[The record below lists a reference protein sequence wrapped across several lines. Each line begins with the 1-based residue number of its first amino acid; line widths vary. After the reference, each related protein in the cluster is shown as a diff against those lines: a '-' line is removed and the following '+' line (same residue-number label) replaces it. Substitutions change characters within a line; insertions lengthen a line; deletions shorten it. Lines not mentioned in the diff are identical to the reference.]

1 MMLMNTRRDMAGCQH
16 EVVLKIS
23 FDQKGRERV
32 SSVCELTASSHIQTP
47 EYLLHL
53 HLTPHATNN
62 NNTHALGKT
71 ARTHTVKP
79 KDYTK

>member
-32 SSVCELTASSHIQTP
+32 SE
-47 EYLLHL
+47 
-53 HLTPHATNN
+53 
-62 NNTHALGKT
+62 
-71 ARTHTVKP
+71 
-79 KDYTK
+79 